1 MEDEKKIE
9 KTEAEVSESD
19 LIKQEN
25 ASYEAGIEPK
35 IVNAEITDE
44 VKQSF
49 LDYAMSVI
57 VSRAIPDVRDGFKP
71 VHRRVIY
78 SMYEKGYMPDKPH
91 VKCAKVV
98 GDVMGNYHPHG
109 DSAIYETLVRM
120 AQNFSLRYPLVDG
133 HGNFGN
139 MDGDDA
145 AAYRYTESRLNKLS
159 KELVR
164 DIECNT
170 VDFVDNYDGS
180 LQEPSV
186 LPCRFPNLLVN
197 GSDGIAV
204 GMATKMPSHNLG
216 EVIDAIIAYSKNKD
230 ISIDELMKYV
240 KGPDFAT
247 GGIIY
252 GINGIKQAYETGKG
266 TFKIR
271 AKAHVEEEANGKSRI
286 VITEIPYQVRKG
298 DLVAKIGELA
308 RNKKIEGITSI
319 KDFSKSDVHIVIELR
334 RDVSG
339 EVILNKLYKETQL
352 EVSFG
357 IINLC
362 IVDGAPKIL
371 SLKELIKYY
380 LDFQMDVV
388 RRRTIFLKAKDEAR
402 INILNALLTVSDNVN
417 EVTEMAKSSKSTDD
431 FKEKLMVRYS
441 FNEEQA
447 KAVVGMTLGRLTG
460 LENEKINDEKSQLLE
475 NVKGYNYILEDESH
489 VCDLVISEL
498 QTIKNKFNDPRKS
511 EISSM
516 ISSVEDE
523 DLIPKDSIVI
533 TLTSNGYIKRVS
545 SKEFKSQNRGG
556 IGVKG
561 MTIYAGDVVTKL
573 VNASTHTDILFFSNT
588 GKTYRKRG
596 HEINEGSRQ
605 SKGIPVSNLLKLEKG
620 ENIVS
625 ILPVDDY
632 TNKYL
637 LFMTKQ
643 GICKR
648 TPLEEFIN
656 INCNGKR
663 ALNFKE
669 DDSLLDV
676 EITDGNS
683 YVLVASKDGQLCMFK
698 EDEIRAMGRT
708 ASGVKSINLKGSEV
722 IGVDISSH
730 GDKVLVLSEKGLGKL
745 SSIDDYRITHRG
757 SSGVKTI
764 KITEKTGSLVAMKV
778 VKGDEDYLAITLN
791 GTVVRSNLEQ
801 VRECGRNSIGV
812 KLIDLREKDVVTS
825 LTCLEKIVDENVEEN
840 KNETTSEE

>member
-1 MEDEKKIE
+1 MENEEKKDLIE
-9 KTEAEVSESD
+9 SEISEED
-19 LIKQEN
+19 SIKQEN

-35 IVNAEITDE
+35 ISDAEITEE

-78 SMYEKGYMPDKPH
+78 SMYEKGYMPEKPH

-139 MDGDDA
+139 LDGDDA
-145 AAYRYTESRLNKLS
+145 AAYRYTESRLNKLA

-230 ISIDELMKYV
+230 ISVEELMTHI
-240 KGPDFAT
+240 KGPDFPT

-252 GINGIKQAYETGKG
+252 GLSGIKQAYETGRG
-266 TFKIR
+266 TFKVR
-271 AKAHVEEEANGKSRI
+271 AKAHIEDEPNGKSRI

-298 DLVAKIGELA
+298 DLVAKIGEYA
-308 RNKKIEGITSI
+308 REKKIDGITSI
-319 KDFSKSDVHIVIELR
+319 KDFSKGNVHIVIELR
-334 RDVSG
+334 RDVEPS
-339 EVILNKLYKETQL
+339 VVLNKLYKETQL
-352 EVSFG
+352 EISFG

-371 SLKELIKYY
+371 TLKELIGNY
-380 LDFQMDVV
+380 LDFQVEVV
-388 RRRTIFLKAKDEAR
+388 KRRTVFLKAKDEAR
-402 INILNALLTVSDNVN
+402 INILNALLIVSDNVN
-417 EVTEMAKSSKSTDD
+417 EVTEMAKNSKSTDE
-431 FKEKLMVRYS
+431 FKDKLMERFN

-447 KAVVGMTLGRLTG
+447 KAVVAMTLGRLTG
-460 LENEKINDEKSQLLE
+460 LENTKITDEKHQLEE
-475 NVKGYNYILEDESH
+475 NVKGYNYLLEDESH
-489 VCDLVISEL
+489 ICDLVIEEL
-498 QTIKNKFNDPRKS
+498 SVIKNKFNNPRRS
-511 EISSM
+511 EISS
-516 ISSVEDE
+516 IIANVDDE
-523 DLIPKDSIVI
+523 DLIPRDNIVI
-533 TLTSNGYIKRVS
+533 TLTSNGYIKRIS
-545 SKEFKSQNRGG
+545 SKEFKTQNRGG

-573 VNASTHTDILFFSNT
+573 VNASTHTDILFFSNS
-588 GKTYRKRG
+588 GKIYRRRG
-596 HEINEGSRQ
+596 YEIIEGNRQ
-605 SKGIPVSNLLKLEKG
+605 AKGIPVANLLKLEKG

-625 ILPVDDY
+625 VLPVDDY
-632 TNKYL
+632 KGKYL
-637 LFMTKQ
+637 LFITKQ

-648 TPLEEFIN
+648 TALEEFIR

-669 DDSLLDV
+669 DDALFDV
-676 EITDGNS
+676 EITDGTS
-683 YVLVASKDGQLCMFK
+683 YILVASKAGQLCMFK
-698 EDEIRAMGRT
+698 EDEIRAMGRS
-708 ASGVKSINLKGSEV
+708 ASGVRSINLKGSEV
-722 IGVDISSH
+722 IGVDISTH

-745 SSIDDYRITHRG
+745 SSIEDYRITHRG

-764 KITEKTGSLVAMKV
+764 KINEKTGNLVAMKV
-778 VKGDEDYLAITLN
+778 VKGDEDYLVITLN

-812 KLIDLREKDVVTS
+812 KMIDLREKDIVTS
-825 LTCLEKIVDENVEEN
+825 LTCLEKVEKEETEE
-840 KNETTSEE
+840 ETTEKAE